1 MSSTVVTPEPFGL
14 LEFGSNS
21 LKFYLVR
28 LEAGGRPT
36 IKTHKR
42 PWRVAHAFF
51 TEGRLDEDAN
61 RELIATLCSMES
73 VSEGLRLSSMLAV
86 ATGVFRELPD
96 LGALAARVRAETGVR
111 LRVISGEDEAKLMA
125 RSFLLAGRGGAF
137 LLCDL
142 GGATL
147 EWAFIEQGTQLKCG
161 SLPLGAIRNEHLFRR
176 LRGNPESY
184 LRESALFCDSRLAVL
199 PAVPG
204 TAILATGGTA
214 RALNSCLG
222 TSRIA
227 LVDLQALIR
236 QVAREGAPASLKPE
250 RREVFLPGLVIL
262 ERLLLRLGS
271 DSMESAP
278 ISVRDGMACRLIQLL
293 GSRARADLHSTLLL
307 HTRFQ

>member
-1 MSSTVVTPEPFGL
+1 MSRAVVTPEPFGL

-28 LEAGGRPT
+28 LEAGGWHT

-51 TEGRLDEDAN
+51 TEGRLGEGSV
-61 RELIATLCSMES
+61 RELIDSLRS
-73 VSEGLRLSSMLAV
+73 VETASEGVRLSSMLAV

-96 LGALAARVRAETGVR
+96 LDALASRVRAETGVR

-125 RSFLLAGRGGAF
+125 RAFLLTGRGGSFLLS
-137 LLCDL
+137 DL

-147 EWAFIEQGTQLKCG
+147 EWAWIEEGKPTNCG

-176 LRGNPESY
+176 LRGDPESY
-184 LRESALFCDSRLAVL
+184 LRESAIHCDSRLEAL

-204 TAILATGGTA
+204 TAILVTGGTA
-214 RALNSCLG
+214 RALASCRG

-227 LVDLQALIR
+227 LSDLRGLIR

-271 DSMESAP
+271 DGMESAP
-278 ISVRDGMACRLIQLL
+278 ISVRDGMAYRLIQLL
-293 GSRARADLHSTLLL
+293 GSRPRADLHSTLLL
-307 HTRFQ
+307 HTRYE